1 MSEALKQFREKID
14 RIDDELL
21 KLFNQRAELAQHPSL
36 ALLGEA
42 LSYEPYAIVL
52 PRGDWAMRQAVD
64 AALAQIFKSAA
75 LPEIYMRWFGAMGR
89 PSPVLEVVFAM
100 GRLPE

>member
-1 MSEALKQFREKID
+1 M
-14 RIDDELL
+14 
-21 KLFNQRAELAQHPSL
+21 
-36 ALLGEA
+36 
-42 LSYEPYAIVL
+42 L
-52 PRGDWAMRQAVD
+52 PRGDWAMRQAVNS
-64 AALAQIFKSAA
+64 ALAQIFKSAA